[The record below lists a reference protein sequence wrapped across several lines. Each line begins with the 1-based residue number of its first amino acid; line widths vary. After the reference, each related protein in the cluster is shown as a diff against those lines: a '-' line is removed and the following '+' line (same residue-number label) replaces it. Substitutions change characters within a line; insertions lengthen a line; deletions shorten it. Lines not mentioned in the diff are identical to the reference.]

1 MFITRFWFCDGG
13 MPNEVSL
20 IPASAG
26 LVYDSSVQPRL
37 AILMVVGGA
46 LLTGA
51 AWSQETAKPD
61 PARSEPKS
69 EPKYDE
75 TFSGPIVE
83 FSATKITV
91 SRSILGKP
99 AEKRTFWIKSDTR
112 VEGKLRVRVKV
123 TVGFVTTDEG
133 DVARL
138 VVVRTAQKQPEKK

>member
-1 MFITRFWFCDGG
+1 M
-13 MPNEVSL
+13 
-20 IPASAG
+20 
-26 LVYDSSVQPRL
+26 VYDASVQLPL
-37 AILMVVGGA
+37 ALLLVVGGT
-46 LLTGA
+46 LLTSGG
-51 AWSQETAKPD
+51 WSQETANPESAKNE
-61 PARSEPKS
+61 SKS

-83 FSATKITV
+83 LSATKITV

-112 VEGKLRVRVKV
+112 IEGKLRVRAKV
-123 TVGFVTTDEG
+123 TVGFVTSDDG